1 MKKFKFIKQINKNNL
16 VVGIIFIFIILIS
29 PWFWVLVRNSSSSLY
44 KSVKIINFKSE
55 VSKDQINI
63 LRGEILKSR
72 VPNVIGRLIVNKFSY
87 YSMEVTKRYLE
98 TFDPQYLFF
107 NGDLDI
113 TKSTRSNGAI
123 YLSFL
128 PLILVGIYLS
138 IINKDKLKL
147 FLLFISPLLGSFMEP
162 HYESISRIPVF
173 IMLSYFSVVGFL
185 YLYKKKKWLA
195 LLITFFIFFEF
206 TRFIHDFF
214 IHYPG
219 RLNM

>member
-1 MKKFKFIKQINKNNL
+1 MKKFKFTKQISKDNL
-16 VVGIIFIFIILIS
+16 IVGIIFIFFILIS
-29 PWFWVLVRNSSSSLY
+29 PWLWVLSKNSSLSLY
-44 KSVKIINFKSE
+44 RTVKIINFKSE

-63 LRGEILKSR
+63 LRGEMLRSK
-72 VPNVIGRLIVNKFSY
+72 VPNFIGRLVINKFSF

-113 TKSTRSNGAI
+113 SKSTKSNGVI

-128 PLILVGIYLS
+128 PLILVGIYVSL
-138 IINKDKLKL
+138 INKEKLKV
-147 FLLFISPLLGSFMEP
+147 LLLLTTPLLGSFVEP

-173 IMLSYFSVVGFL
+173 IMLSYFSAIGFF
-185 YLYKKKKWLA
+185 YIYKKKKWLA
-195 LLITFFIFFEF
+195 YLIVFLIFFEF
-206 TRFIHDFF
+206 SRFIHDFL

-219 RLNM
+219 RLSR